1 MAKKYLAGIDIGTT
15 GSKAII
21 FDLQGA
27 VLGGGYRE
35 YPCTYPKPGWVEQDA
50 PLMISKMMEAAKE
63 AIHESGVDPTDIA
76 AVSFS
81 AQRCCSIFLD
91 KEGKLVRPMI
101 SWQDN
106 RTMAEVEDIRAKI
119 TDDEYHEI
127 TGFPNN
133 TTWMLSKILWVRK
146 NEPQNWQKV
155 HKVVQAHD
163 YAVAA
168 MGADGY
174 YNDVSDARYYGFWDP
189 YTFTWSD
196 TLLDMFEID
205 KALLPEP
212 TPSSTQVGTVS
223 QEAAARSG
231 FAEGTPICVGAG
243 DQNSAAVGSG
253 VVNPGDASVSM
264 GTAGAAVAYVDTP
277 FRDPNKITFVTNH
290 AMYGKWLL
298 EGYQAGA
305 AGVYRWFRDEIATL
319 EGAYAEASGTD
330 IYLLLNEMVSKTPA
344 GAKGLVFLPYLASAA
359 TPRWNPAARGTL
371 TGLTFAHDRG
381 CLARAFMEGI
391 TLDMRDL
398 LQSMIDSG
406 IEISTIRILGGPT
419 KSPLWNQMQADI
431 YNRHVETLKTT
442 DAAVVGAAIIA
453 GVGAGIFA
461 DIPEGVAQMV
471 KADRQYEPI
480 PENAKL
486 YDELYDLFC
495 RMYEGL
501 NEKGV
506 FTSLAKIQERS

>member
-1 MAKKYLAGIDIGTT
+1 MAKQYLAGIDIGTT

-21 FDLQGA
+21 FDLQGT
-27 VLGGGYRE
+27 VLGSAYRE

-50 PLMISKMMEAAKE
+50 PFIVAQMMEASKE
-63 AIHESGVDPTDIA
+63 AIAKSGVEPKDIA

-81 AQRCCSIFLD
+81 VQRSCTILLD
-91 KEGKLVRPMI
+91 KEDKLVRPMI

-106 RTMAEVEDIRAKI
+106 RATAEVEDIRAKI
-119 TDDEYHEI
+119 SDDDYYQI

-133 TTWMLSKILWVRK
+133 TTWVLSKMLWVRK
-146 NEPQNWQKV
+146 NEPQNWERV

-163 YAVAA
+163 YALAL

-174 YNDVSDARYYGFWDP
+174 FNDVSDARFYGFWDP
-189 YTFTWSD
+189 YEFKWSD

-205 KALLPEP
+205 KAILPEP
-212 TPSSTQVGTVS
+212 TAAGTQVGTVS
-223 QEAAARSG
+223 KEASVKSG

-243 DQNSAAVGSG
+243 DQNSAAVGAG

-264 GTAGAAVAYVDTP
+264 GTAGAAVAYLDSP
-277 FRDPNKITFVTNH
+277 FRDPNKITFVTDH

-305 AGVYRWFRDEIATL
+305 AGVYRWFRDEIAKL
-319 EGAYAEASGTD
+319 ESAYADSSGTD
-330 IYLLLNEMVSKTPA
+330 VYVLLNELVSKTPP

-371 TGLTFAHDRG
+371 AGLTFAHDRG
-381 CLARAFMEGI
+381 CIARAFMEGI
-391 TLDMRDL
+391 TLDMRDM
-398 LQSMIDSG
+398 LQSMMNSG
-406 IEISTIRILGGPT
+406 LEISTIRILGGTT

-431 YNRHVETLKTT
+431 YNRPVETLKTT

-453 GVGAGIFA
+453 GVGAGIFS
-461 DIPEGVAQMV
+461 DIPEGVAHMV
-471 KADRQYEPI
+471 KADQKYEPI
-480 PENAKL
+480 AENAKL
-486 YDELYDLFC
+486 YDELYDVFC

-501 NEKGV
+501 DEKAV